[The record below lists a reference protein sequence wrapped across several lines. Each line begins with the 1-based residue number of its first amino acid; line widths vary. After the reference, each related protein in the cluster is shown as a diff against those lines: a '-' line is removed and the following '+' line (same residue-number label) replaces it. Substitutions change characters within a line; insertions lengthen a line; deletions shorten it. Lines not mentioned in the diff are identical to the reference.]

1 MPGLASSTYFQ
12 QQLSFDI
19 LLCQY
24 SLNFSIGTMVGK
36 VKKKKYL
43 LSVSKDKSAQED

>member
-1 MPGLASSTYFQ
+1 MTIIANPRFGWMYSQ

-24 SLNFSIGTMVGK
+24 SLNFSIGTMIGK
-36 VKKKKYL
+36 VKKKN
-43 LSVSKDKSAQED
+43 VFVVC